1 MGNRKILIYRRGG
14 LGDTLLTFPVA
25 EVLKKLGWKV
35 WFVGNTDYLKIAK
48 EIGFIE
54 GFFSDLPTHL
64 GDFEKV
70 ILFARENFLKFPKVE
85 VVNPFPKREMPVLE
99 HYLKSLNLPPLY
111 SKVLPL
117 EAFPLWKERIIIH
130 PGSGS
135 MKKNAPLELFKKIYQ
150 KLKERGEKP
159 LIVLGEA
166 EINLREELKGF
177 ETYRVENILT
187 FAKLLKG
194 AKAFI
199 GNDSGF
205 SHLAGYLGVRTL
217 ALFGPT
223 NPKVW
228 SPLGPEVRVLYKN
241 LSCSPCFPKDC
252 TNGIYK
258 ECLLFGE
265 GEILSSL
272 FGRD

>member
-1 MGNRKILIYRRGG
+1 MENKKLLIYRRGG

-35 WFVGNTDYLKIAK
+35 WFVGNTDYLKLAK
-48 EIGFIE
+48 ETGFIE
-54 GFFSDLPTHL
+54 GFFSEIPPNLET
-64 GDFEKV
+64 FEKV
-70 ILFARENFLKFPKVE
+70 ILFARENFLNIPKAE
-85 VVNPFPKREMPVLE
+85 VVTPFPKKEIPVLE
-99 HYLKSLNLPPLY
+99 HYLKSLNLPPIY
-111 SKVLPL
+111 SQVLPL
-117 EAFPLWKERIIIH
+117 EDFPFWKGRVILH

-166 EINLREELKGF
+166 ELNLRGEFKKF
-177 ETYRVENILT
+177 ETYRVEDILT

-205 SHLAGYLGVRTL
+205 SHLAGYLGVKTL

-228 SPLGPEVRVLYKN
+228 SPLGPHVKVLYKN
-241 LSCSPCFPKDC
+241 LSCSPCFPKEC
-252 TNGIYK
+252 TNDIYK

-265 GEILSSL
+265 GEILSAL